1 MHKVKCT
8 VCGEV
13 FDRDKTQAVKTGAR
27 RYAHLRCCPNGEKV
41 EMGSPI
47 DSDLAQL
54 EEYVKKLFKE
64 DFVSAKIR
72 GQIKKFK
79 EEYGYSYSGILK
91 SLVYFYEVKNNSLEK
106 SGGGI
111 GIVPF
116 VYKDAYN
123 YYLDLFL
130 ANQKNENKNI
140 TLSMKIK
147 EVIIKTPEARQPR
160 KKLFN
165 LDDDEEET

>member
-79 EEYGYSYSGILK
+79 EE
-91 SLVYFYEVKNNSLEK
+91 
-106 SGGGI
+106 
-111 GIVPF
+111 
-116 VYKDAYN
+116 
-123 YYLDLFL
+123 
-130 ANQKNENKNI
+130 
-140 TLSMKIK
+140 
-147 EVIIKTPEARQPR
+147 
-160 KKLFN
+160 
-165 LDDDEEET
+165 